1 MEIIKSIPANTM
13 QTRNQRKR
21 KERENECLQHCPEVL
36 RLVSRS
42 GFLKVKELGRFLFF
56 ISPSFIANLFTENE
70 IWIVLLQSRF
80 AFDNDTLNSLS
91 MNAKHTFLAYSKQV
105 KRRPIVKLKDLCYA
119 PEDYEIIVN
128 MFEMREGTA
137 AADDA
142 FDNAFFTTIIRG
154 HDCPEFF
161 KNGQIE
167 LNDEGNLG
175 CHPDSA
181 IRTTIHVHRLTDGKT
196 VCIYNADATAFSDG
210 RIDFDFDDEKLE
222 MEDPVYSKY
231 LMDTFEIKFGQGVGI
246 DFRLVID
253 SEEFHV
259 PVPDETASGFIICA
273 VEKFTIAS
281 LNISAEIEL
290 IDEPNAEA
298 FPKEPTNATFAHFLE
313 GMHGWNN

>member
-1 MEIIKSIPANTM
+1 M

-70 IWIVLLQSRF
+70 IWILLLQSRF

-105 KRRPIVKLKDLCYA
+105 KRRPIVKLKDLRYA

-128 MFEMREGTA
+128 MFERIGGTA
-137 AADDA
+137 DDT
-142 FDNAFFTTIIRG
+142 FDNAFFTTIIPG

-161 KNGQIE
+161 KNGEIE
-167 LNDEGNLG
+167 LNDEGSYG
-175 CHPDSA
+175 CHPNSA
-181 IRTTIHVHRLTDGKT
+181 VRTTVHVHRLTDGKT
-196 VCIYNADATAFSDG
+196 VCICDKFQNFDG
-210 RIDFDFDDEKLE
+210 DGIEFDDEKLE
-222 MEDPVYSKY
+222 MEDLVYSKY
-231 LMDTFEIKFGQGVGI
+231 LMDTFEIKFGQGVAMH
-246 DFRLVID
+246 FHLVID
-253 SEEFHV
+253 YEEVHEVYFRVHV
-259 PVPDETASGFIICA
+259 FPEDMVPDMEWI
-273 VEKFTIAS
+273 EKGYFTPVYTIAS
-281 LNISAEIEL
+281 LNIGAH
-290 IDEPNAEA
+290 IDDIGET